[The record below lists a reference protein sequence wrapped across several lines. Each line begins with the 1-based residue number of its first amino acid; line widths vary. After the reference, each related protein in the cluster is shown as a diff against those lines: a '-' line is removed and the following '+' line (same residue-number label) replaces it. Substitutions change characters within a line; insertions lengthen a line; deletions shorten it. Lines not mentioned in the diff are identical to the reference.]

1 MSRIER
7 VEHLLQ
13 SIEYETKAAFDE
25 HTELLNENERLNA
38 ENAKLMEE
46 NAKLRKFCAE
56 LYNSLGEK
64 LYITTAECSATFNM
78 ENYPAG
84 LYVIKV
90 YKKGSDIYTFKVIKN

>member
-13 SIEYETKAAFDE
+13 SVEYETKAAFDE
-25 HTELLNENERLNA
+25 HTELLNENERLNT

-56 LYNSLGEK
+56 LYKEVK
-64 LYITTAECSATFNM
+64 LAAEYFISIRRKKQYTAMAD
-78 ENYPAG
+78 AVG
-84 LYVIKV
+84 IK
-90 YKKGSDIYTFKVIKN
+90 TWMAR